1 MTIGPVS
8 ASFGDK
14 RILQDIFL
22 RLDDGSV
29 TALVGRSGTG
39 KTTLLNALA
48 LDRSLDV
55 SYVFQEP
62 RLIPT
67 LTLEK
72 NIALTIESGMA
83 WDRID
88 RAREYLTRV
97 GLGDKGGEYPS
108 KISGGERQRASLA
121 RAFARKSTLLLMD
134 EPFQSQ
140 DPVTK
145 AQLMDLF
152 TALQKE
158 DRRTVIAVTH
168 EIREALYIADRVVVL
183 SGRPAR
189 VSFDSPVRSTN
200 HELTEAEILKEMR

>member
-1 MTIGPVS
+1 MIG
-8 ASFGDK
+8 
-14 RILQDIFL
+14 
-22 RLDDGSV
+22 DGSV
-29 TALVGRSGTG
+29 TALVGRSGAG

-72 NIALTIESGMA
+72 NIALTVESGSSR
-83 WDRID
+83 DRIG
-88 RAREYLTRV
+88 RAREYLARV
-97 GLGDKGGEYPS
+97 GLGEKAGEYPS
-108 KISGGERQRASLA
+108 RISGGERQRASLA
-121 RAFARKSTLLLMD
+121 RAFARRSTLLLMD

-152 TALQKE
+152 ASLQQQE
-158 DRRTVIAVTH
+158 RRTVIAVTH
-168 EIREALYIADRVVVL
+168 EIREALCVADRAVVL

-189 VSFDSPVRSTN
+189 VSFDSPVKGAS
-200 HELTEAEILKEMR
+200 HELTEADILKEMR